1 MRGMNPRTCQFSLY
15 WKYDGWALEDPFI
28 DVPLGVPAV
37 VLCAMTTSDFWDVHV
52 KKYGYS
58 GLRWTWVC
66 EGRLKTTNG
75 ENQMQPAKIMDQP
88 YKYSRYD
95 DLNQSMKA
103 VAQKLR
109 KRRLD
114 LKRLRPWY
122 AQEYALWSRTIYAE
136 TVLRSTL
143 NTLARTLY
151 GHSVRREYRANAL
164 IKELLMPH
172 SRLSDLEAARPENAR
187 MSKMFYHAMG
197 FLAQAALP
205 VRTGTFKWKESRDN
219 SVAQYPD
226 RLRPVL
232 RPDFAGDLALLDQIV
247 MHGTAR
253 ASAQRIKTLYDN
265 VAPSHNRELCMSN
278 ARLAFRR
285 WQVLGF
291 VSAAVARDFEREWEL
306 LRRQMDQ
313 RPLDDARLD
322 WSPITWQ
329 ALSFYDGE
337 PGHHISAF
345 FHQGNQINQQSE
357 GVDTDIPAGAIVR
370 PAIPT
375 APSGPAAAPWIPYYS
390 PGEVGDHQS
399 LDSTI
404 VWCCAWTGQE
414 MAIYDVTDLLVDVP
428 WNWAQ
433 RDDVTQPAAMHACR
447 VAGHDIDQE
456 WVDRFTRERPLG
468 YVAALRKPEDIRIND
483 GKEGRPLWVMAG
495 EDVYDVTNVDLPPEL
510 QDLEAIFTG
519 SSNEDP
525 VAEAVHQG
533 YHPDVIQAALR
544 PYRIGWVQKAF
555 QEFHR
560 SHHVFTASEVKWH
573 TTRETGIYIIIR
585 GMVYDFTEL
594 IEQHPGGSSIIAQV
608 AGTDATSDWDR
619 FHDEPMTEFGINVH
633 NKLESLKIGRVIE
646 ERMATTTTL
655 SPTEICIRNF
665 IYSKEK
671 IAQDNPN
678 DYILNLLDGLWG
690 TDGTADMQKPNPS
703 AGYLRLW
710 ESPWYIVAKMSRPP
724 NELPY
729 MSPNV
734 LAKMDGRERPDGFNE
749 SWVSADCVVYNI
761 TSLVRYSTPT
771 PILNKLKLRAG
782 SCLDDKVAED
792 HDLITWLKS
801 NCSHRAI
808 GLLHTPK
815 HGLYSA
821 NKLVVWKTSY
831 RRTPASTP
839 KAVPQAGGSTAA
851 ATPPAPFTVRP
862 LYPLRKK
869 RKKTKHVGAWYPY
882 QKLPGAAF
890 DGQVGEPMDESPDG
904 PIDDPMD
911 TSRVAARTAL
921 EQMGFPA
928 TLGRGAAGQKRKTG
942 GW

>member
-1 MRGMNPRTCQFSLY
+1 
-15 WKYDGWALEDPFI
+15 
-28 DVPLGVPAV
+28 
-37 VLCAMTTSDFWDVHV
+37 MTTSDFWDVHV

-66 EGRLKTTNG
+66 EGRFETTNG

-122 AQEYALWSRTIYAE
+122 AKEYALWSRTLYAE
-136 TVLRSTL
+136 TALRSTL
-143 NTLARTLY
+143 LMLAQTLY
-151 GHSVRREYRANAL
+151 VHSVENEGNANDL

-187 MSKMFYHAMG
+187 TSKMFYHAMG

-205 VRTGTFKWKESRDN
+205 VRTGTIIYKEYRDN
-219 SVAQYPD
+219 SVVQYPD

-232 RPDFAGDLALLDQIV
+232 RPDFAGGLALLDQVVIR
-247 MHGTAR
+247 GKATAD
-253 ASAQRIKTLYDN
+253 AKRIKTLYDN
-265 VAPSHNRELCMSN
+265 VEPSHNRELCMSN

-291 VSAAVARDFEREWEL
+291 VSAAAARDFER
-306 LRRQMDQ
+306 D
-313 RPLDDARLD
+313 PA
-322 WSPITWQ
+322 TWQ
-329 ALSFYDGE
+329 NLSFYGGE
-337 PGHHISAF
+337 PGHHVSAF
-345 FHQGNQINQQSE
+345 FHQGKQMEQQSE
-357 GVDTDIPAGAIVR
+357 GVDTDIPAGAIIR

-399 LDSTI
+399 LDSTS
-404 VWCCAWTGQE
+404 VWCCAWAGQE
-414 MAIYDVTDLLVDVP
+414 MAIYDVTDLLVAVP
-428 WNWAQ
+428 WNWSQ
-433 RDDVTQPAAMHACR
+433 RDDVTRSAAMPACR
-447 VAGHDIDQE
+447 VARHDVDQD
-456 WVDRFTRERPLG
+456 WIDRFTSERPLG
-468 YVAALRKPEDIRIND
+468 YVAALRKQEDIRIND

-495 EDVYDVTNVDLPPEL
+495 EDVYDVTNVELPPEL
-510 QDLEAIFTG
+510 QDLEAIFNG
-519 SSNEDP
+519 APNEDP
-525 VAEAVHQG
+525 IAEAVHQG
-533 YHPDVIQAALR
+533 YHPDVIQTALR
-544 PYRIGWVQKAF
+544 PYRIGWVHKAF
-555 QEFHR
+555 QATDR
-560 SHHVFTASEVKWH
+560 SHHVFTASDVKWH

-585 GMVYDFTEL
+585 GMVYNFTEL
-594 IEQHPGGSSIIAQV
+594 IDQHPGGSSIIAQV

-619 FHDEPMTEFGINVH
+619 FHDEPMTHFGIDVH
-633 NKLESLKIGRVIE
+633 RKLATLKIGRVIE
-646 ERMATTTTL
+646 ERMATTMTL
-655 SPTEICIRNF
+655 STSEICIRNF
-665 IYSKEK
+665 IYSKER
-671 IAQDNPN
+671 IAQYNPN
-678 DYILNLLDGLWG
+678 DDILNLLDGLWG
-690 TDGTADMQKPNPS
+690 TDGTADMEKPNPS

-724 NELPY
+724 NELPF
-729 MSPNV
+729 MSPNI
-734 LAKMDGRERPDGFNE
+734 LEKMDGRERPDGFNE

-761 TSLVRYSTPT
+761 TS
-771 PILNKLKLRAG
+771 
-782 SCLDDKVAED
+782 ED

-815 HGLYSA
+815 HGLNST
-821 NKLVVWKTSY
+821 NKLVAWKTSY

-839 KAVPQAGGSTAA
+839 KAVPQVGGSTAA
-851 ATPPAPFTVRP
+851 ATPTPAPFTVRP

-869 RKKTKHVGAWYPY
+869 KKKTKHVGAWYPY
-882 QKLPGAAF
+882 PKLPGAAF
-890 DGQVGEPMDESPDG
+890 DEQVGEPMDESPDG
-904 PIDDPMD
+904 PTDDPIDDPMN
-911 TSRVAARTAL
+911 TSRIAARTAL

-928 TLGRGAAGQKRKTG
+928 TLGRGAA
-942 GW
+942 